1 MRLIIKIRKIWWLG
15 SDISAREQQIII
27 KKCWERLILWQ
38 GFPRGPSLAPSLL
51 DFY

>member
-27 KKCWERLILWQ
+27 KNAGK
-38 GFPRGPSLAPSLL
+38 G
-51 DFY
+51 

>member
-27 KKCWERLILWQ
+27 KKMLGKVNIMAGVPQGSIL
-38 GFPRGPSLAPSLL
+38 GPFSS
-51 DFY
+51 